1 MAPEMGSCDHS
12 NEVFS
17 FIEIKKLLDSFQLSA
32 DYGVLLCTSARMDK
46 PETDTA

>member
-17 FIEIKKLLDSFQLSA
+17 SIESEKLLDSFKTSA
-32 DYGVLLCTSARMDK
+32 DQVLLLCVSARIDK
-46 PETDTA
+46 R